1 MTLCAKIV
9 VLFVELVKE
18 GVVNRK
24 NKDLNLLF
32 ENGFSGW
39 GDNSPSRKTPFHIK
53 NMYENLRKF
62 YLAKM
67 QVNKNQNL
75 LHFVAFSRKSIEVAQ
90 FHKLMVCTKTN
101 YEIDFHK
108 KK

>member
-1 MTLCAKIV
+1 MYYSN
-9 VLFVELVKE
+9 LV
-18 GVVNRK
+18 
-24 NKDLNLLF
+24 NLLF